1 MRSLSAAL
9 STALGAPVQQPALL
23 VEIGYATPARYSSF
37 ATITWNGLTWT
48 REDVAVEDLVVRALQ
63 VQGTL
68 VIGNNDNAAGTAALA
83 AGLVDRSIRLW
94 GYDAAAT
101 ATADVVW
108 LADAVA
114 GVTEISPRALR
125 IQLRHPCELVTSPRT
140 FVGPAA
146 GFNTLLPAGTVLRI
160 NGLDVRLERQGS

>member
-1 MRSLSAAL
+1 MRSLSVAL
-9 STALGAPVQQPALL
+9 SSALGAPVQQPALL
-23 VEIGYATPARYSSF
+23 VELGYTSPARFSSF
-37 ATITWNGLTWT
+37 GTIVWNGVTWT

-68 VIGNNDNAAGTAALA
+68 VIGNNDGAAGTQALA

-94 GYDAAAT
+94 AYDAAAT
-101 ATADVVW
+101 AAADVVW
-108 LADAVA
+108 LADAAA
-114 GVTEISPRALR
+114 GVTEISPRQLR
-125 IQLRHPCELVTSPRT
+125 IQLRHPCELVTAPRT

-160 NGLDVRLERQGS
+160 NGQDVRLERQGS